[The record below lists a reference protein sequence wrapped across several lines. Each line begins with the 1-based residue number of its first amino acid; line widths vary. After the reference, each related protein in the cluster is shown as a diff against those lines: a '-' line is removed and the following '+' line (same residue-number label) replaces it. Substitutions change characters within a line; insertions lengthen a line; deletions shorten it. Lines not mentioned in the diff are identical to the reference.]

1 MKRAALVLFAFLV
14 LSCAQAQDMY
24 LGVRV
29 DVLGKLSPLIVVVPF
44 VGVHFGAP
52 VLDNVELR
60 ASLATVLFAS
70 ALQADILHTYPLS
83 EALRGYGGVGG
94 DIVEY
99 PSLCGCD
106 PQNFGVHATAGVES
120 QLGSGIGL
128 FGEVQPLF
136 FLTDVEG
143 TGFES
148 FILKLNTGINFHF

>member
-1 MKRAALVLFAFLV
+1 MKRVALVLFALLA
-14 LSCAQAQDMY
+14 LSSAQAEDMY
-24 LGVRV
+24 LGVRI
-29 DVLGKLSPLIVVVPF
+29 DVLGDLTPLNVYLPL

-60 ASLATVLFAS
+60 ASLATVLFAA
-70 ALQADILHTYPLS
+70 ALQADILYTQPLS
-83 EALRGYGGVGG
+83 DTLRGYGGVGG
-94 DIVEY
+94 DMVGY
-99 PSLCGCD
+99 ASFCGCD

-143 TGFES
+143 TGFDS
-148 FILKLNTGINFHF
+148 FIFRLNVGVNFYF